1 MEAFQRSVA
10 PDYQK
15 NSTLIPLT
23 ESDENGNFKYF
34 NFSYTNPYDSMVRP
48 VNAVLNA
55 FANGSLT
62 NQSVSRI
69 VYNALIYDTLN
80 DTPGAFAEF
89 FSPFISESIGAGAI
103 ADLTIRGGKN

>member
-1 MEAFQRSVA
+1 MDAFKRSVA

-34 NFSYTNPYDSMVRP
+34 NFSYTNPYDSMLRP
-48 VNAVLNA
+48 INAVLNA
-55 FANGSLT
+55 YGNGTLT
-62 NQSVSRI
+62 NQSASRI

-80 DTPGAFAEF
+80 DTPGAFIEF
-89 FSPFISESIGAGAI
+89 FIPFHFRIYWSRSNNRSYNK
-103 ADLTIRGGKN
+103 TR